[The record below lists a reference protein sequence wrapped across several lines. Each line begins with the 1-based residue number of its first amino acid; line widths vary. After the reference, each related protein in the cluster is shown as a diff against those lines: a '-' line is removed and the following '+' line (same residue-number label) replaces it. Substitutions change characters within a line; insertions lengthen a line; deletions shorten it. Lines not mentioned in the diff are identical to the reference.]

1 MSQPFS
7 NESVPVQLTDIL
19 QDGRRAQTG
28 SARRTS
34 AMFDV
39 RVPRW
44 EAVNKHG
51 EFDTKNNIIFYSVAE
66 GVALAGKA

>member
-1 MSQPFS
+1 
-7 NESVPVQLTDIL
+7 
-19 QDGRRAQTG
+19 
-28 SARRTS
+28 
-34 AMFDV
+34 MFDV

-51 EFDTKNNIIFYSVAE
+51 AFDTKNNIIFYSVAE